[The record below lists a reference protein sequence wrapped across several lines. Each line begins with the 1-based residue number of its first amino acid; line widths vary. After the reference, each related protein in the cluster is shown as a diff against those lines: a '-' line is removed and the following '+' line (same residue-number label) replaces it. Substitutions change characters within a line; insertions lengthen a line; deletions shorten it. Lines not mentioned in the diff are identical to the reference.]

1 VVPPRSRYRH
11 AVNWIRC
18 TARGHSQDYGVR
30 DPQEVRWPRSTSAAT
45 PAALSDLLAS
55 DPEKAARVGARPH
68 HRLPHQGSGRASARP
83 LVNGQISD
91 LADGDDPQAKIRLA
105 VGSDD
110 LLDLVAGRLNFASA
124 WASGRVSVKASFGDL
139 LKLRKLL

>member
-1 VVPPRSRYRH
+1 M
-11 AVNWIRC
+11 ATLDEC
-18 TARGHSQDYGVR
+18 R
-30 DPQEVRWPRSTSAAT
+30 DALRR
-45 PAALSDLLAS
+45 LSDLLAR
-55 DPEKAARVGARPH
+55 DPEKAARAGLDRTIACH
-68 HRLPHQGSGRASARP
+68 IKDLDAHLHGRLA
-83 LVNGQISD
+83 NGQISD

-110 LLDLVAGRLNFASA
+110 LLELVAGTLNFASA